1 MGSHSRNRSRS
12 RSPDRGK
19 DRDRERHGHR
29 HRNRSSSPRRDRH
42 REDRNRSHGTDR
54 DRGHDHLKSKRDKVH
69 GTTPSDEESLL
80 DLDEMGVKEI
90 SEEDY
95 FLKSNEFRLWLKE
108 ERGKYLDEMSSEY
121 AHKYFRKFS
130 RRWND
135 GALNRKYYHSPEPLP
150 ATSSTAYRWSFASG
164 GDISLPSV
172 RADVGRMTKSSV
184 PATKPGRSA
193 DVIGPSYGP
202 TFPLST
208 MSRKLGPTL
217 PSASDRQYAMETEQE
232 ARKAERKAAY
242 KEDYRRA
249 DEIVPRSGGK
259 EGKMEEKRATN
270 AENRV
275 FREKDVTAG
284 LEVDEGTLMGDSGS
298 FAAALRRRD
307 EAEARRR
314 ERKEIANLS
323 TRSSVNERL
332 QERKQKE
339 TATMEM
345 FKAMA
350 KERFG

>member
-12 RSPDRGK
+12 RSPDREN

-54 DRGHDHLKSKRDKVH
+54 DRDRDRPKNKRDKVRD
-69 GTTPSDEESLL
+69 TTPSDEESLL

-90 SEEDY
+90 SEDDY

-108 ERGKYLDEMSSEY
+108 ERGKYLDEMSSES

-135 GALNRKYYHSPEPLP
+135 GALNRKYYNSPEPLP
-150 ATSSTAYRWSFASG
+150 ATSSTGYRWSFASR
-164 GDISLPSV
+164 GDVSLPSV
-172 RADVGRMTKSSV
+172 RADVGRMAKSSV
-184 PATKPGRSA
+184 PATGPGRPA
-193 DVIGPSYGP
+193 DEIGPSYGP
-202 TFPLST
+202 TFPPPIT
-208 MSRKLGPTL
+208 SRRLGPTL
-217 PSASDRQYAMETEQE
+217 PSASDRQYAVEAAQE
-232 ARKAERKAAY
+232 ARKVERKAAY

-249 DEIVPRSGGK
+249 DEVVPRSGGR

-270 AENRV
+270 AENRT

-307 EAEARRR
+307 EAESRRR
-314 ERKEIANLS
+314 ERKELANLN
-323 TRSSVNERL
+323 TKSSVNERL